1 MEVDRSDIS
10 LPVDGEGQGGVDR
23 FCKLICEKNM
33 ETLVVLLI
41 HLVKIA
47 VVFGILMGCV
57 AYAVL
62 LERKLL
68 GRLQVRWGPCRV
80 GPFGSLQPI
89 ADGLKLFLKEEII
102 PTRADRFLFIL
113 APLLSMGPA
122 LLAIAVVPFGD
133 TFDLFGLLKK
143 PILLQ
148 IADIHGGILFI
159 LALTSVGVYG
169 IFLAGW
175 SSDNKY
181 SLLGALRSSAQMIS
195 YELVLGLSIA
205 VALMAAGDVSLR
217 NIALSQGEG
226 FWNWWIVSPK
236 WLVLPGIL
244 GFFLYLIS
252 AFAET
257 NRIPFDLPEAE
268 TELVA
273 GYHTEYSSMKF
284 AMFFMAEYCN
294 IITVCC
300 IAVTLFLGGWHA
312 PFPFLPSGGL
322 FGPVWFVLKVFT
334 LVCVFIWVRGT
345 LPRLRYDQLMQFG
358 WKVMLPLAI
367 ANVLLAGGGILLYEM
382 WTGS

>member
-1 MEVDRSDIS
+1 
-10 LPVDGEGQGGVDR
+10 
-23 FCKLICEKNM
+23 M
-33 ETLVVLLI
+33 ETLLVLLI
-41 HLVKIA
+41 HLLKII
-47 VVFGILMGCV
+47 VVFSILLGCI

-68 GRLQVRWGPCRV
+68 GRLQVRWGPSRV
-80 GPFGSLQPI
+80 GPFGLLQPI
-89 ADGLKLFLKEEII
+89 ADGLKLFLKEELT
-102 PTRADRFLFIL
+102 PTRADRFLFVL

-133 TFDLFGLLKK
+133 TTNLFGLLDQ

-195 YELVLGLSIA
+195 YELVLGLSIT

-217 NIALSQGEG
+217 NIALSQGDG
-226 FWNWWIVSPK
+226 FWNWWIFSPK
-236 WLVLPGIL
+236 WFVLPGIL

-257 NRIPFDLPEAE
+257 NRLPFDLPEAE

-294 IITVCC
+294 IITVSC

-322 FGPVWFVLKVFT
+322 FGCVWFAVKVFI

-345 LPRLRYDQLMQFG
+345 LPRLRYDQLMKFG

-382 WTGS
+382 WHGS